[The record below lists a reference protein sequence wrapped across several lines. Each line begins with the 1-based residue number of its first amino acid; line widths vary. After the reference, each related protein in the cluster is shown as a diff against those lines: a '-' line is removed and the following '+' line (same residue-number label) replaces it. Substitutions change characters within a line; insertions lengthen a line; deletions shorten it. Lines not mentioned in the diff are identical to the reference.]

1 MLPVSRPTFC
11 PECGERLVP
20 RTVGG
25 RERLTC
31 PLCGYVHYVNPIPG
45 VGVLIEK
52 DGGVVL
58 VKRGGR
64 VKAGHWA
71 LVSGYIEADESV
83 EEAAIRECLEETG
96 LQVELVDLLG
106 IYSFPEGPP
115 TSGIIVFYR
124 ARATGGALHAGDD
137 AMDVRVFRPDEL
149 PPMPFRTHRQAVQRW
164 LTLQSKSGSLP
175 PAPSTGEG
183 FIIREAERS
192 DVDAVIDLLHLV
204 EGNQGLT
211 EAEWQA
217 AAQRFI
223 ERQTIVVYV
232 AETTTPPRQV
242 IGFVALSL
250 VHTLTGGRGWIDDM
264 AVALEYRGE
273 GIGAALLEAALRHAN
288 RLSLSHLYVNIERGS
303 PAARAFAQAAG
314 LQESSI
320 SYLRIR

>member
-1 MLPVSRPTFC
+1 MLPIEHPTYC

-20 RTVGG
+20 RMISG

-31 PLCGYVHYVNPIPG
+31 PLCHYVHYVNPVPG
-45 VGVLIEK
+45 VGVLIEM

-64 VKAGHWA
+64 VKAGRWA

-83 EEAAIRECLEETG
+83 EEAAVRESLEETG

-115 TSGIIVFYR
+115 ASGIIVFYR
-124 ARATGGALHAGDD
+124 ARPVSGALRAGDD
-137 AMDVRVFRPDEL
+137 ATDVQVFAPDAL
-149 PPMPFRTHRQAVQRW
+149 PPMPFRTHRQALERW
-164 LTLQSKSGSLP
+164 LALGAEPPISP
-175 PAPSTGEG
+175 PATSGGEG
-183 FIIREAERS
+183 FIIREADHG
-192 DVDAVIDLLHLV
+192 DVEAVVDLLHLV
-204 EGNQGLT
+204 EANHDLT
-211 EAEWQA
+211 EAEWRA
-217 AAQRFI
+217 AIQRFN

-232 AETTTPPRQV
+232 AETHAPAQRV

-250 VHTLTGGRGWIDDM
+250 VQTLTGGRGWIDDM
-264 AVALEYRGE
+264 AVALDYRGE

-288 RLSLSHLYVNIERGS
+288 RLALTHLYVNIERGS
-303 PAARAFAQAAG
+303 PAARAFSQAAG
-314 LQESSI
+314 LQQSSI